1 MSIMP
6 NRSKNKGYFL
16 SNLVYKFL
24 SFINSFFKIFKK
36 NFNIIHGLYDLIRNK
51 AYLTHDINGK
61 KINFFIPNRLTEH
74 RVNTFEQFESEGIKW
89 ISKFD
94 EDSIFW
100 DIGSNIGLYSIYASC
115 LKNKIDVVAFEPAP
129 LNYSILSRNISIN
142 RLSEKIKIFQLA
154 LSNKANEFLTMTESE
169 FIEGKAKH
177 SVFGSKFIANENKYK
192 IFSTNIDY
200 LIQNKFL
207 KKPNYLKIDIDG
219 NEKEVLENGI
229 LIFDGSSLKSVS
241 IEINE
246 LEKDNTEYFLN
257 FFKKNNFKV
266 ENKYRVSKTTPELLN
281 YIFSK

>member
-1 MSIMP
+1 MFIMP
-6 NRSKNKGYFL
+6 KKSKNKGYFL
-16 SNLVYKFL
+16 SNLIYNFL
-24 SFINSFFKIFKK
+24 VFINFFFKIFKK
-36 NFNIIHGLYDLIRNK
+36 KFNIIHGLYDLIRNK
-51 AYLTHDINGK
+51 AYLTCDINGK
-61 KINFFIPNRLTEH
+61 KIFFFIPNRLTEH
-74 RVNTFEQFESEGIKW
+74 RINTFEKFETEGIKW

-115 LKNKIDVVAFEPAP
+115 LKKKIDVVAFEPAS

-142 RLSEKIKIFQLA
+142 RLSEKIKIFQIA
-154 LSNKANEFLTMTESE
+154 LSNKTNEFLTMTESE
-169 FIEGKAKH
+169 FTEGKAKH
-177 SVFGSKFIANENKYK
+177 SLFGSESILNENKYK

-207 KKPNYLKIDIDG
+207 KQPNYLKIDIDG
-219 NEKEVLENGI
+219 NEKEVLENGKS
-229 LIFDGSSLKSVS
+229 IFDGNSLKSVS

-246 LEKDNTEYFLN
+246 LEKNNTKYFLN
-257 FFKKNNFKV
+257 FFEKNNFKV

>member
-1 MSIMP
+1 MFIML

-16 SNLVYKFL
+16 SNLIYKVL
-24 SFINSFFKIFKK
+24 LFINSFFKIFRK

-51 AYLTHDINGK
+51 AYLAHDINGK
-61 KINFFIPNRLTEH
+61 KINFFTPNRLTEH
-74 RVNTFEQFESEGIKW
+74 RVNTFEQFEKEGIKW
-89 ISKFD
+89 ISNFD

-115 LKNKIDVVAFEPAP
+115 LKDKIDVVAFEPAP
-129 LNYSILSRNISIN
+129 LNYSILSRNVSIN

-154 LSNKANEFLTMTESE
+154 LSNRVNDFLTMTESE
-169 FIEGKAKH
+169 FVEGKAKH
-177 SVFGSKFIANENKYK
+177 SIFGSKSVVNENKYK

-207 KKPNYLKIDIDG
+207 KEPNYLKIDIDG
-219 NEKEVLENGI
+219 NEKEVLENGKS
-229 LIFDGSSLKSVS
+229 IFDGNSLRSVS

-246 LEKDNTEYFLN
+246 LEKDNTKYFMN